1 MKPSEASK
9 KLEFHSKQICHGCMH
24 PSMVGWCENH
34 CRLPEAF
41 KMAISALEKQE
52 EDRWISVT
60 ERLPKPNTNVIM
72 QCRAKG
78 YKEKYRYFQTIGCYI
93 PVLTVKSEEK
103 WNDDCEGVEIYD
115 EKTDSFYCKEGWYE
129 ESTQGDGDYMSWYMG
144 ANVIAWRPLPEL
156 YMEEES

>member
-1 MKPSEASK
+1 MESANRGRKEMKPSEAIENIEYARRWLGSESDFSEEALDMAIFALK
-9 KLEFHSKQICHGCMH
+9 KLEQ
-24 PSMVGWCENH
+24 
-34 CRLPEAF
+34 
-41 KMAISALEKQE
+41 
-52 EDRWISVT
+52 DRWIPVT

-93 PVLTVKSEEK
+93 PALTVKSEEK

-129 ESTQGDGDYMSWYMG
+129 ETTQGDGDYMSWYMG
-144 ANVIAWRPLPEL
+144 ANVIAWRPLPEA
-156 YMEEES
+156 YTEEEV